1 MRFPLYPL
9 KLGLAV
15 LLPVLAA
22 LLLGLFAS
30 PRLNVLADRA
40 RSLETVRLPR
50 ADLAV
55 AVERRLL
62 LAAQAIR
69 GYALSGDRESL
80 DKAKKELAQAADALH
95 AAREAAGDHPGM
107 AGMAAEVEKI
117 GYFLDTNKK
126 AAEASVA
133 GNERVTA
140 DREALTQAAQNYQDA
155 AKAYADWK
163 TAQWDKELAAKYPQP
178 EPLRQHARRL
188 KGIRA
193 AMDAGREPALAA
205 ESARADRDPALLVAA
220 VPQLDEAEAKLRDLK
235 AGSDEDAKRLVAVFS
250 ALSDYRQAIA
260 MLLAD
265 WEALRATGR
274 QILEAERAALTAGTD
289 LGGSTLTESAGDA
302 ATLASYLDRARLGTI
317 LATCGVALVGLVF
330 AGLAAFVLGGPVRRC
345 ALFARDLSVGRLTGD
360 LGTAGR
366 DEVGLLAESLRE
378 MARRLG
384 KRLAR

>member
-1 MRFPLYPL
+1 MRFPLFPL

-30 PRLNVLADRA
+30 TRLNALADRA
-40 RSLETVRLPR
+40 RALETVRLPR

-62 LAAQAIR
+62 VAAQAIR

-80 DKAKKELAQAADALH
+80 ERAKKELAQAADALH
-95 AAREAAGDHPGM
+95 AAREAAGEHPGM

-117 GYFLDTNKK
+117 GYFLDAYKK
-126 AAEASVA
+126 AAEASVSA
-133 GNERVTA
+133 NERVTE
-140 DREALTQAAQNYQDA
+140 DRTALAQAAANYQAA

-163 TAQWDKELAAKYPQP
+163 TAQWDKELAARYPQP

-193 AMDAGREPALAA
+193 AMDAGREPQLAA
-205 ESARADRDPALLVAA
+205 ESARAARNPALLIAA
-220 VPQLDEAEAKLRDLK
+220 APHLDEAEASLRDLK
-235 AGSDEDAKRLVAVFS
+235 GGGDDEQRHLGPVFT
-250 ALSDYRQAIA
+250 ALADYRQSIA
-260 MLLAD
+260 MLLSD
-265 WEALRATGR
+265 WEALRVTGR
-274 QILEAERAALTAGTD
+274 QIVEAERAALTAGTD
-289 LGGSTLTESAGDA
+289 LGGSTLTEAAGDA
-302 ATLASYLDRARLGTI
+302 SSLAGFLDRARLGTI
-317 LATCGVALVGLVF
+317 LATCGVALIGLVF
-330 AGLAAFVLGGPVRRC
+330 AGLAAFILGGPVRRC
-345 ALFARDLSVGRLTGD
+345 ALFARDLSVGRLTGN
-360 LGTAGR
+360 LTASGR